1 MGKDATTYY
10 MQRAIERLNIS
21 ENLAENLK
29 LPHRVIKTEVTI
41 VLDNGKLTNYIGYRI
56 QHNDSLGPMKG
67 GLRYHPTVNEDEL
80 TSLASLMTWKTSL
93 LGLPFGGAKGG
104 ICCDP
109 STLTSMELERLTKT
123 FIDKI
128 KDLIG
133 PSKDILAPDVNTNS
147 QTMAWIMAEYSK
159 TVGFSPGVVTGKP
172 IFLYGSE
179 GREAATGNGIAIVTE
194 KLLSLDK
201 KKLKDT
207 RIVIQGF
214 GNVGS
219 HTAQALYEKGAKIV
233 AVSDVNGGIFQ
244 KNGID
249 IPSLK
254 KHVADTGSVINFL
267 KGDAIT
273 NSQLLATECDVLI
286 PAALGN
292 VFDKESA
299 NAVNCQYIIEA
310 ANGPTLPEGDE
321 IFKKRGIKVLPDILA
336 NSAGVTVSY
345 FEWVQ
350 NIQKFKWTLEQVQSQ
365 LNTFMT
371 KAFDNVINTANSQNC
386 SYREAAFLIS
396 IKRVIESSRALG
408 L

>member
-1 MGKDATTYY
+1 MSMDATTYY
-10 MQRAIERLNIS
+10 MERAIERLNIS
-21 ENLAENLK
+21 ESLAESLK
-29 LPHRVIKTEVTI
+29 LPHRVIKTEITFL
-41 VLDNGKLTNYIGYRI
+41 LDNGKLVNYTGYRI
-56 QHNDSLGPMKG
+56 QHNNALGPMKG

-109 STLTSMELERLTKT
+109 SKLSSSELERLTKT

-133 PSKDILAPDVNTNS
+133 PSKDILAPDVNTNA

-172 IFLYGSE
+172 VFLYGSE

-219 HTAQALYEKGAKIV
+219 HTAQALYEKGAKII
-233 AVSDVNGGIFQ
+233 AISDVKGGIFQ
-244 KNGID
+244 KKGID
-249 IPSLK
+249 IPALK
-254 KHVADTGSVINFL
+254 KHVAETGSVIDFP
-267 KGDAIT
+267 GSDAMT

-292 VFDKESA
+292 VFDKEIA
-299 NAVNCQYIIEA
+299 KAVNCQYIIEA

-321 IFKKRGIKVLPDILA
+321 IFNKRGIKVLPDILA

-350 NIQKFKWTLEQVQSQ
+350 NIQKFKWTLEEVQSQ
-365 LNTFMT
+365 LNTFIT
-371 KAFDNVINTANSQNC
+371 KAFDSVIHIANSEHC
-386 SYREAAFLIS
+386 SYREAAFFIS
-396 IKRVIESSRALG
+396 IKRVMESTETLG
-408 L
+408 F

>member
-1 MGKDATTYY
+1 MGMDATTYY
-10 MQRAIERLNIS
+10 MERAIERLNIS

-159 TVGFSPGVVTGKP
+159 TVGFSPGVATGKP

-179 GREAATGNGIAIVTE
+179 GREAATGN
-194 KLLSLDK
+194 
-201 KKLKDT
+201 
-207 RIVIQGF
+207 
-214 GNVGS
+214 
-219 HTAQALYEKGAKIV
+219 
-233 AVSDVNGGIFQ
+233 
-244 KNGID
+244 
-249 IPSLK
+249 
-254 KHVADTGSVINFL
+254 
-267 KGDAIT
+267 
-273 NSQLLATECDVLI
+273 
-286 PAALGN
+286 
-292 VFDKESA
+292 
-299 NAVNCQYIIEA
+299 
-310 ANGPTLPEGDE
+310 
-321 IFKKRGIKVLPDILA
+321 
-336 NSAGVTVSY
+336 
-345 FEWVQ
+345 
-350 NIQKFKWTLEQVQSQ
+350 
-365 LNTFMT
+365 
-371 KAFDNVINTANSQNC
+371 
-386 SYREAAFLIS
+386 
-396 IKRVIESSRALG
+396 
-408 L
+408 